1 MKPKNRLLA
10 GGVHSLTL
18 PDTRFKTAQL
28 TVALLVPLTKETV
41 EENALLP
48 RLLVRS
54 CAAYPD
60 FTALNK
66 RLNELYGATV
76 SGEVSRVGE
85 VQALVFTAEATADR
99 FAFHGEH
106 VTAACAELL
115 RNMLFRPAL
124 ENGCFR
130 AEDVETERRCLAE
143 EVRAEIN
150 EKRWYARCQAERLLC
165 PNEAYGIGRY
175 GLAEVIETLSPEAI
189 TRAWKRVLQ
198 QATVQLILQEDCEH
212 TEVEAAFCKE
222 FEAVQGRCPVACST
236 DIATRI
242 PTLRRK
248 IERMEVGQSKM
259 VMGFRTDCAEPQ
271 AGVSATRLMNA
282 LLGGTATSLLFRN
295 VREKLSL
302 CYYCSSTYDRVKGI
316 LLVQCG
322 VDEKNAERAEREILA
337 QRDLI
342 CRGEFSDEDLE
353 AARRS
358 VVQSFEAVNDSQGAR
373 AAWYVVQSTHDD
385 LRSPQEMQEEIASVT
400 REAVIE
406 AACKLQYECMYL
418 LAQKEEAANA

>member
-10 GGVHSLTL
+10 SGVSCLTL

-28 TVALLVPLTKETV
+28 TVALLLPLTKETV

-99 FAFHGEH
+99 FAFHGEQ

-175 GLAEVIETLSPEAI
+175 GSAQVIETLSPEAV

-198 QATVQLILQEDCEH
+198 QATVQIIVQSDREQPEI
-212 TEVEAAFCKE
+212 AKAFCKE
-222 FEAVQGRCPVACST
+222 FQAVSGRCPLPCET
-236 DIATRI
+236 DITTTL
-242 PTLRRK
+242 PTLRRRV
-248 IERMEVGQSKM
+248 ERMEVGQSKM
-259 VMGFRTDCAEPQ
+259 VMGFRTGCAEPHP
-271 AGVSATRLMNA
+271 GVSAVRLMNA

-302 CYYCSSTYDRVKGI
+302 CYYCSSAYDRVKGV
-316 LLVQCG
+316 LLVHCG
-322 VDEKNAERAEREILA
+322 VDEKNAQRTEHEILA
-337 QRDLI
+337 QRDMI
-342 CRGEFSDEDLE
+342 CRGDFSDEDLE

-358 VVQSFEAVNDSQGAR
+358 IVQGFEAVNDSQGAR
-373 AAWYVVQSTHDD
+373 AAWYVVQSTQSE
-385 LRSPQEMQEEIASVT
+385 LRSPEEIREEIAAVT
-400 REAVIE
+400 REDVIE
-406 AACKLQYECMYL
+406 AACNLQYECMYL
-418 LAQKEEAANA
+418 LAQKEESGNA